1 MSFNADCTT
10 YATRK
15 QVTFLQQP
23 TKKKIAI
30 LIVASTNTAVK
41 PLIDPEGNI

>member
-1 MSFNADCTT
+1 MSFDADCTP

-23 TKKKIAI
+23 TKKIAI

>member
-1 MSFNADCTT
+1 MSFDADCTP

-15 QVTFLQQP
+15 QVNFLQP
-23 TKKKIAI
+23 TKKIAI